1 VGTYEGDGADPYLGS
16 CGSSPW
22 FLQRLTIGTK
32 PCRQEHDF
40 GWRCSFLGP
49 FARGGQLTRQ
59 CARRFPQKLTLRGR
73 SGVRS
78 GVGSALQEAQSRG
91 KTAPSL
97 KRSCPEPHLR
107 SPEVPV
113 KAHLTPGNKRLLPG
127 ALAARSRSAEDAL
140 APDFRVGAASNHSSF
155 RADLA
160 FVEHALNCG
169 DQRLP

>member
-1 VGTYEGDGADPYLGS
+1 MVPAKAHHRHQTLPPGARFWMALQFSRSVCPIASPAASS
-16 CGSSPW
+16 CT
-22 FLQRLTIGTK
+22 Q
-32 PCRQEHDF
+32 
-40 GWRCSFLGP
+40 
-49 FARGGQLTRQ
+49 GGQLTRQ